1 MTDQGDDHGD
11 GSSGV
16 GPDGDELVWQGPKLG
31 EATPGTWWNEAPV
44 PRLEPEVRSGW
55 DDPGWDD
62 HAEPVGPPTVTYRSL
77 GLADLAGLDVP
88 ELDYVIDGL
97 FPAGSLTLFAGREKE
112 GKSLAVLDA
121 AASVAG
127 GEEWAGRATTAGA
140 VVYCPAEDSV
150 RTVRDRLRKRIAD
163 DLAADGR
170 PLRVMPLT
178 GVAVRPGEA
187 APRLDLNRPEQVAGL
202 RRVVQE
208 FRPVLLVLDCLRE
221 LHAARENESDD
232 MTITLRPLRQLAH
245 ELHVA
250 VIVVHHA
257 SKGSGGSRG
266 STAIAAAC
274 DSVATWVGAGDGA
287 DESRPDG
294 EAGGTQPFDAPGV
307 APLRATLTVRGR
319 EVPKTEIR
327 LELGDDLRFRPLT
340 VGFASAARRRIFRAL
355 GDGQWWT
362 AAEIATTMETPEAT
376 VRNTLSS
383 LLTDPDARI
392 ERSAP
397 GRRGA
402 PAQYR
407 LAPDLPP
414 DPTMAPLLPPPSPP
428 PATTPAPAPEPPDDD
443 GEWV

>member
-1 MTDQGDDHGD
+1 MADQGDDHGD
-11 GSSGV
+11 VTRSV
-16 GPDGDELVWQGPKLG
+16 VADGDELVRQGPKLG
-31 EATPGTWWNEAPV
+31 ESTPSTWWNDQPV
-44 PRLEPEVRSGW
+44 PRLEPEAMSDW
-55 DDPGWDD
+55 DDPGWADPAD
-62 HAEPVGPPTVTYRSL
+62 PVGQTTVTYRSL
-77 GLADLAGLDVP
+77 GLADLAALDVP
-88 ELDYVIDGL
+88 ELDWVVDGL

-127 GEEWAGRATTAGA
+127 GEEWAGRATTTGP

-150 RTVRDRLRKRIAD
+150 RTVRDRLRKRIGD

-178 GVAVRPGEA
+178 GVAIRPGEA
-187 APRLDLNRPEQVAGL
+187 APRLDLNRPEEVAGL
-202 RRVVQE
+202 RRVVEE

-232 MTITLRPLRQLAH
+232 MTVTLRPLRQLAH

-266 STAIAAAC
+266 STATAAAC

-294 EAGGTQPFDAPGV
+294 EASEAQPFDAPGV

-327 LELGDDLRFRPLT
+327 LELGDDLRFRPVS

-355 GDGQWWT
+355 GDSQWWT
-362 AAEIATTMETPEAT
+362 AAEIASTMDTPEAT
-376 VRNTLSS
+376 VRNTLSA

-414 DPTMAPLLPPPSPP
+414 DPTMAPLLPPSPP
-428 PATTPAPAPEPPDDD
+428 PAAPHAASPEPPDDD